1 MICLIQI
8 RFDELTWKATD
19 GFKMKLKETCM
30 DSICP
35 CKSVYRGSSNQ
46 HMHAWIDDDYPQ
58 SEKNEITVKLKPKGS
73 GFKLTHSNKHY
84 REGYRDYWST
94 LLHHNHIQQIY
105 IYIDMSSYQLVL
117 IFQHSRSN
125 SRSSNFFTY
134 HISKPQNA

>member
-35 CKSVYRGSSNQ
+35 WKSVYRGSSNQ

-105 IYIDMSSYQLVL
+105 IYRYVKLS
-117 IFQHSRSN
+117 
-125 SRSSNFFTY
+125 TGT
-134 HISKPQNA
+134 HISA